1 MELTR
6 RELVNK
12 ARIAVLAILTL
23 SVINLCFMIFSN
35 LVGMRAFPDYSPM
48 VMTLFNVF
56 LITLGLL
63 SVWQLFTGIDG
74 HAMRGKIL
82 LLPAVEYFAVYAAD
96 IANIF
101 PRSAEPMGQ
110 TLFMLEIFG
119 AALAVLLFVSA
130 GWYMKAVS
138 VPESM

>member
-1 MELTR
+1 M
-6 RELVNK
+6 NK

-56 LITLGLL
+56 LMTLGLL
-63 SVWQLFTGIDG
+63 SIWQLFTGIDG

-82 LLPAVEYFAVYAAD
+82 LLLAVEFFAVYVAD

-101 PRSAEPMGQ
+101 PRSTEPMGQ
-110 TLFMLEIFG
+110 TPFAVEIFG
-119 AALAVLLFVSA
+119 AVLAVLLFVSA
-130 GWYMKAVS
+130 GWYVKSAS
-138 VPESM
+138 THNSM

>member
-1 MELTR
+1 M
-6 RELVNK
+6 NK

-23 SVINLCFMIFSN
+23 LVINLCFVIFSN

-63 SVWQLFTGIDG
+63 SIWQLFAGIDG

-82 LLPAVEYFAVYAAD
+82 LLLAVEYFVVYVTG
-96 IANIF
+96 ITNIF
-101 PRSAEPMGQ
+101 PNSAEPMGQ
-110 TLFMLEIFG
+110 MLFAVEVFG
-119 AALAVLLFVSA
+119 AVLAVLLFASA
-130 GWYMKAVS
+130 SWYMKAVS
-138 VPESM
+138 ASV

>member
-1 MELTR
+1 M
-6 RELVNK
+6 NK

-56 LITLGLL
+56 LMTLGLL
-63 SVWQLFTGIDG
+63 SIWQLFTGIDG

-82 LLPAVEYFAVYAAD
+82 LLLAVEFFAVYAAD

-101 PRSAEPMGQ
+101 PRSAEPIGQ
-110 TLFMLEIFG
+110 MLFAVEIFG
-119 AALAVLLFVSA
+119 AVLAVLLFVSA
-130 GWYMKAVS
+130 GWYMKSA
-138 VPESM
+138 PTYNAM

>member
-1 MELTR
+1 M
-6 RELVNK
+6 NK
-12 ARIAVLAILTL
+12 VRIAVLAILTL
-23 SVINLCFMIFSN
+23 SVINLCFVIFSN
-35 LVGMRAFPDYSPM
+35 LVEMRALTDYSPI
-48 VMTLFNVF
+48 VMTLFNVS

-63 SVWQLFTGIDG
+63 SVWQRFTGIGG

-82 LLPAVEYFAVYAAD
+82 LLLAVEFFVVYAAD

-110 TLFMLEIFG
+110 TLFMLGVFG
-119 AALAVLLFVSA
+119 VVLAVLLFVSA

-138 VPESM
+138 VPESV